1 MSASTPSPLAAYI
14 DHRLGEPG
22 SEVCYGFVVF
32 PSDSAGDSIRI
43 GYTTPPPG
51 PGSADLWQANW
62 GIAFPGHFGTAARML
77 AEAGILRTR
86 DGVITIQL
94 NGWEE
99 PRPVAPA
106 RILGS
111 IRLRSGTFQ
120 LA

>member
-1 MSASTPSPLAAYI
+1 
-14 DHRLGEPG
+14 
-22 SEVCYGFVVF
+22 
-32 PSDSAGDSIRI
+32 
-43 GYTTPPPG
+43 
-51 PGSADLWQANW
+51 
-62 GIAFPGHFGTAARML
+62 ML